1 MAPQVAVKS
10 EIRESRSRA
19 GRKKESRTE
28 KQEEELGAGERAR
41 RKEPPGGFP
50 QAEGPAVLPAAVWV
64 TFSRPLLNTP
74 LGGVLSLPVK

>member
-1 MAPQVAVKS
+1 MAPQVAVQS

-19 GRKKESRTE
+19 WRKESRTE

-41 RKEPPGGFP
+41 RKERPGGFP
-50 QAEGPAVLPAAVWV
+50 QAEGPAVLPAAIWV

-74 LGGVLSLPVK
+74 LGGVLSLPAK